1 MYTIF
6 LNPGKEAEKKKQK
19 TEKTPILWA
28 LSIGKENN
36 TK

>member
-6 LNPGKEAEKKKQK
+6 LNPGKEAVKKK